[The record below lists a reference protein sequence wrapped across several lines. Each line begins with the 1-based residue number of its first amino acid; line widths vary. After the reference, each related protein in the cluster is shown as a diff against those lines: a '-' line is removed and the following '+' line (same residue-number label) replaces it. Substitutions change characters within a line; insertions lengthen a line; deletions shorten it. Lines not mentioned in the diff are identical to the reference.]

1 MNTVSITSL
10 PLRLWRQYVPLANLH
25 VQTITTY
32 NGWFWVSIGRS
43 VIAMLI
49 FTSFWKAVYAGQNG
63 LSGLNLEQT
72 LNYVILARALGDTN
86 SSGVFWN
93 MAYGIRQGEL
103 ELQLL
108 RPLDFQVSHLVQD
121 FAGWFANSLRAMPI
135 LIIGLVA
142 FGARLPSD
150 PMAYLAFLATFV
162 FGGVLLFMLD
172 YALGCIT
179 FYTTEVWGLGILRD
193 GVALFLSGALIPLEF
208 LPEGI
213 RAIANFSPWA
223 QALYVPISFLS
234 GIRNPNT
241 LPQAILGQLFGIVI
255 LCLISRWIFSRAVRV
270 LTVQGG

>member
-1 MNTVSITSL
+1 
-10 PLRLWRQYVPLANLH
+10 
-25 VQTITTY
+25 
-32 NGWFWVSIGRS
+32 
-43 VIAMLI
+43 
-49 FTSFWKAVYAGQNG
+49 
-63 LSGLNLEQT
+63 
-72 LNYVILARALGDTN
+72 
-86 SSGVFWN
+86 
-93 MAYGIRQGEL
+93 
-103 ELQLL
+103 
-108 RPLDFQVSHLVQD
+108 
-121 FAGWFANSLRAMPI
+121 
-135 LIIGLVA
+135 
-142 FGARLPSD
+142 
-150 PMAYLAFLATFV
+150 
-162 FGGVLLFMLD
+162 VLLFMLD

-241 LPQAILGQLFGIVI
+241 LPQAMLGQVFGIVI